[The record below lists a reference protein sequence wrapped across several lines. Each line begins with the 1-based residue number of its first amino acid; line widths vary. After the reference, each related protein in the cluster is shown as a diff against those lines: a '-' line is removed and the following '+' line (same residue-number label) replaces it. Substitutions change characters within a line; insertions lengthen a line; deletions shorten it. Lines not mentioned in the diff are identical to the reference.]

1 MGATALLSSSALRVE
16 PGGTVIFDVRVRN
29 TGTVVDQFSF
39 EVLGDAAAWAVA
51 DPPTVSLFPG
61 ADEVAHIRFNVPRS
75 AGTRTGIIPF
85 AVKVASREDPEGSV
99 VEEGTLEVGAFA
111 EVSAELLP
119 RTSRGARSGR
129 HELALDNRGN
139 TRVNAVLSATDPGEL
154 LRFTFDPP
162 ALAPEPD
169 TATFSKLL
177 VRPVKTFWRGRP
189 KTLPFQVSV
198 ETEGSGPLTLEGAYL
213 QEPRLPSWLW
223 KALLALLALLL
234 LLLLLWFT
242 VLKPTVKSAAR
253 DAAEEAVQQPLE
265 QTEDA
270 LQDLAK
276 QVGAVAP
283 QIDTGKKG
291 GGGTPAGAQAGAEQV
306 STDLGNP
313 FDARLAVNGPGV
325 KEDSVP
331 VGDKQVFSL
340 TDIVLQNPAGDGGI
354 VELRRGDKAL
364 LRLNLANFRDL
375 DYHFVSP
382 VIVSPGSKVTL
393 HVECASPS
401 CTTAVYLSGFVK
413 STGT

>member
-1 MGATALLSSSALRVE
+1 MGATALLSSPTLRVE
-16 PGGTVIFDVRVRN
+16 PGGTVDFDLRVRN

-39 EVLGDAAAWAVA
+39 EVLGDAGAWAAA

-61 ADEVAHIRFNVPRS
+61 ADDVAHIRFSVPRS
-75 AGTRTGIIPF
+75 AGSRTGVIPF
-85 AVKVASREDPEGSV
+85 AVRVVSREDPEGSV

-119 RTSRGARSGR
+119 RTSRGARTGR

-139 TRVNAVLSATDPGEL
+139 TRVNALLGATDPGEL
-154 LRFTFDPP
+154 LRFSFDPP

-169 TATFSKLL
+169 TATFSKLV

-189 KTLPFQVSV
+189 KTHPFQVTV

-213 QEPRLPSWLW
+213 QEPRLPGWLW
-223 KALLALLALLL
+223 KALLAFLALLL

-253 DAAEEAVQQPLE
+253 DAAEQAVQQPLE
-265 QTEDA
+265 QTKTA
-270 LQDLAK
+270 LDDLAEK
-276 QVGAVAP
+276 VGVAKP
-283 QIDTGKKG
+283 PDISTGNKKKA
-291 GGGTPAGAQAGAEQV
+291 TPPGAQTGAELV
-306 STDLGNP
+306 ETDLGNP

-325 KEDSVP
+325 QDNSIAL
-331 VGDKQVFSL
+331 GDKQVFSL
-340 TDIVLQNPAGDGGI
+340 TDIVLQNPAGDGGF

-393 HVECASPS
+393 HVECSSPS
-401 CTTAVYLSGFVK
+401 CTTAAYLSGFVK
-413 STGT
+413 STGS